1 MQNSENWTVCFTTSS
16 LHCFQLQ
23 KISLFSIS
31 IWKMH
36 FKLNLFLLFELNR
49 KLFSFYSRRVSDLS
63 TWPRWRLTTR
73 RPTEPTWRLCA
84 ARCPI
89 CWAWSCPRRSQTSWK
104 RARKG
109 SKNPKPKFWV
119 SLLCVFYVVTKE
131 VTKLKIH

>member
-1 MQNSENWTVCFTTSS
+1 
-16 LHCFQLQ
+16 
-23 KISLFSIS
+23 
-31 IWKMH
+31 MH
-36 FKLNLFLLFELNR
+36 FKLNLLLFQTI
-49 KLFSFYSRRVSDLS
+49 LFSFYSRRASDLS

-73 RPTEPTWRLCA
+73 RPTEPTWRRCA

-119 SLLCVFYVVTKE
+119 SFFYFISCLVSDFGEFWFSVGSFEWAFLSLRIEKHPLIHFQLKYVFK
-131 VTKLKIH
+131 